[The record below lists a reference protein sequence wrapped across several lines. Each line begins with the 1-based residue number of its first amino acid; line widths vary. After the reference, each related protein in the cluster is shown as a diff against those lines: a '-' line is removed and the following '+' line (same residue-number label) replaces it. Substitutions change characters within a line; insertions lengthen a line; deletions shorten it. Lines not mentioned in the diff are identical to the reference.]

1 MNPVIVIPSYW
12 TTSEEVV
19 GTYDHATPVDA
30 PEPELARCLESL
42 EQVRGVMR
50 TVVLL
55 VAPPEAAEAARARV
69 DDICAEHPNLT
80 PLVVGAPEA
89 RTVQNAVVAAAPRLS
104 GETVSLRGYGAIR
117 NLGLMVASILAHDVV
132 VFLDDDEVAL
142 GPDFLVEAVYGL
154 GQLTRQNLPVA
165 AKSGFFIDADDS
177 FLANEELPWYDRD
190 WDKNLGFNR
199 WMRAARSG
207 TRISRSNFA
216 CGGCMAIHAEAFSQV
231 AFDPYITRG
240 EDMDYLFSL
249 RLYGMDMWFDNQW
262 CVRHLPPS
270 TPRPANRFKQNVYRW
285 LYERAKLAHAATKQD
300 LSQVTPESLM
310 PYPGPWISDD
320 LDRRI
325 RVTALRRAVGTHDHA
340 EYLAVWASGYRE
352 ALQNA
357 ERNAR
362 SYLSFMSWWPAIV
375 GRLWGE
381 RGLAAWLVDHGT
393 PPGVA
398 AYNPYVG
405 DGPSTAEATGP
416 VGAGATGPVPT
427 GEGAPS

>member
-12 TTSEEVV
+12 TTSEELV

-30 PEPELARCLESL
+30 PEPELARCLDSL

-50 TVVLL
+50 TVILL
-55 VAPPEAAEAARARV
+55 VAPPEAAGQARARV
-69 DDICAEHPNLT
+69 DTICAEHPNLT
-80 PLVVGAPEA
+80 PLVVGEAEA
-89 RTVQNAVVAAAPRLS
+89 RTVQNAVIAAAPRLS

-117 NLGLMVASILAHDVV
+117 NLGLMVASILSHDVV

-142 GPDFLVEAVYGL
+142 DPDFLVEGVYGL

-165 AKSGFFIDADDS
+165 AKSGYFIDEDDS
-177 FLANEELPWYDRD
+177 YLANERLPWYDCD

-199 WMRAARSG
+199 WMESAQKA
-207 TRISRSNFA
+207 TRISRSNFV
-216 CGGCMAIHAEAFSQV
+216 CGGCMAIHAEAFSRV

-240 EDMDYLFSL
+240 EDMDYLFNL
-249 RLYGMDMWFDNQW
+249 RLFGMDMWFDNQW
-262 CVRHLPPS
+262 RVRHLPPS
-270 TPRPANRFKQNVYRW
+270 TPRPANRFKQNVFRW

-300 LSQVTPESLM
+300 LHQVTPESLM
-310 PYPGPWISDD
+310 PYPGPWISEG

-325 RVTALRRAVGTHDHA
+325 RRTALRRAIGTRDHR
-340 EYLAVWASGYRE
+340 EYLSVRTRGYRE

-393 PPGVA
+393 PAGVA
-398 AYNPYVG
+398 AYNPYVS
-405 DGPSTAEATGP
+405 DGSATAAATGP
-416 VGAGATGPVPT
+416 VAAGDGGDARP
-427 GEGAPS
+427 